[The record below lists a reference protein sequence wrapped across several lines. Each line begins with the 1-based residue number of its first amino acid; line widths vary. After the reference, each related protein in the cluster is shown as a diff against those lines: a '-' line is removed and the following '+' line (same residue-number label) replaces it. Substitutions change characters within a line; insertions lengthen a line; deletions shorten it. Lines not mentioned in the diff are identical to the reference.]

1 MSYAG
6 DEAIIG
12 KSIGNVRKCARP
24 KALGQGSDAPQRVRW
39 CDPFPRDE
47 LPFQPGLFGLR
58 SDDVSFLHSS
68 QTTLRMLA
76 CTKLS
81 YCEDKQFPE
90 IWDREVDSPRG
101 QKRCTAREYASVPV
115 YVHCRHQL
123 LTFALPCFSMDV
135 SFIPRLFLPF
145 CRPHSYEITCARK
158 FLCPLLPHL
167 PHPQLPAAPP
177 SPPPRL
183 HVQRRAATC
192 LRHRPH
198 HMT

>member
-1 MSYAG
+1 MSYAD

-135 SFIPRLFLPF
+135 SSSPVSFYHFVDHTAMKSHALV
-145 CRPHSYEITCARK
+145 SSCARCC
-158 FLCPLLPHL
+158 LTSRTRSC
-167 PHPQLPAAPP
+167 Q
-177 SPPPRL
+177 PRL
-183 HVQRRAATC
+183 HLLHRACTSREEPP
-192 LRHRPH
+192 LV
-198 HMT
+198 